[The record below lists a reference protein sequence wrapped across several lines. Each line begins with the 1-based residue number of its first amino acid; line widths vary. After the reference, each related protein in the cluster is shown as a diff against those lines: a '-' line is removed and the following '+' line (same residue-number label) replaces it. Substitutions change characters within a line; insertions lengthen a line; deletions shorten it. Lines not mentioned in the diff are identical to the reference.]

1 MVVYGHLSHSYGI
14 WNHQS
19 IAVGNCWHACSLKR
33 MVMSSTEFSYAAA
46 ASEKCFKGG
55 QHEKCI
61 PTVYTHTHIYI
72 YMYVYNTCTLYITIS
87 IYIHT
92 LFIFLPPLS
101 LYIYDAVVYTQQPNT
116 VKGIGQ
122 RQMWHGLNAAILAT
136 ESHIHLLAITLGQA
150 IAQPR
155 SGSGRESW
163 NALKTAVLRWCLG
176 TQRCT

>member
-1 MVVYGHLSHSYGI
+1 MVVYGHLSHTYGI

-72 YMYVYNTCTLYITIS
+72 CMCITHVHYTSLYLYI
-87 IYIHT
+87 YT
-92 LFIFLPPLS
+92 LCSFFTLS
-101 LYIYDAVVYTQQPNT
+101 LYIYIYDAVVYTQQPNT